1 MKKLLVVVD
10 MQRDFVTGAL
20 GTPEARA
27 IVPRVKQL
35 AESAEEVVYTAD
47 THSENYLK
55 TREGRF
61 LPVPHCIAGTAGH
74 EILPELYR
82 PGAKVFEKP
91 AFGSLDLMDYVKEG
105 GYTDVTLCGVCT
117 DICVVSN
124 ALLIKA
130 ALPEADVRV
139 VASACAGVSPE
150 KHAAALLTMASCQIL
165 IEE

>member
-1 MKKLLVVVD
+1 MNKLLIVVD
-10 MQRDFVTGAL
+10 MQKDFVTGAL

-47 THSENYLK
+47 THLADYLT

-61 LPVPHCIAGTAGH
+61 LPVPHCIAGTEGH
-74 EILPELYR
+74 RILPEVYKA
-82 PGAKVFEKP
+82 GAKVFEKP
-91 AFGSLDLMDYVKEG
+91 AFGSLDLMNYVKEG
-105 GYTDVTLCGVCT
+105 GYTDITLCGVCT

-124 ALLIKA
+124 ALLVKA
-130 ALPEADVRV
+130 ALPEAEVRV
-139 VASACAGVSPE
+139 VSSACAGVTPE
-150 KHAAALLTMASCQIL
+150 KHAAALLTMESCQIL